1 MQFRC
6 TECGTLLGADNLKL
20 EDGEDPP
27 SEMPSVSGPVPFGAD
42 AGSITGA
49 LPFEPPADPVVR
61 RFQEEMA
68 QVANEPD
75 LVEGEGAL
83 IKQEGK
89 VYHVRNAA
97 TVQRWIVERRV
108 LRDDLISTGGAGWEP
123 VGQHPDLEIFFQ
135 MVERLDQLE
144 QTGAS
149 AHSVGPPVPD
159 GSALGNAWSDRE
171 LEDPDE
177 SSLEM
182 PDEEEEEEEESDL
195 ISAPSEFPS
204 DTPMEPIVGLDS
216 LPDVSPDGPTLG
228 YDELVGDPDSDVAP
242 LPFALRSAIRGD
254 ASQPAMVTVPE
265 VVATEEVPLPTEP
278 GLIGMVGTDDEVTQG
293 TVVSSAPPELPP
305 IAPLPVG
312 IGPGRGFDEQAFF
325 NAELEPLK
333 IPEPEPTVKME
344 PEPAVQDVL
353 AWEEERGERRMRWG
367 LRIGV
372 VLVLLLIGAVYWV
385 TQLPSEPG
393 PQPLATVQDGPE
405 AENGTASDPTGDQG
419 ELPLDPAAAD
429 KVAAEKIGAD
439 LALADKAAADKMSA
453 DKVAADKAAADKAA
467 ADKAAADK
475 SAADKATADK
485 AARDKARDQE
495 RRASTSA
502 PVERKAPVNTDK
514 GWSAVQTGDYN
525 QARLVFV
532 EAVAAKPG
540 DADAHFGLGYAAHRQ
555 GDDAT
560 AIRHYCKALK
570 LAPGNREI
578 QQEATSLLSSL
589 DATCS

>member
-6 TECGTLLGADNLKL
+6 TECGKLLGADNLKL

-27 SEMPSVSGPVPFGAD
+27 SEMPSVSGPVPIGAD
-42 AGSITGA
+42 AGSSSGA
-49 LPFEPPADPVVR
+49 LPFEPPSDPVVR

-68 QVANEPD
+68 QVEDEPD

-144 QTGAS
+144 QTGTS
-149 AHSVGPPVPD
+149 PHSVGPPVPD
-159 GSALGNAWSDRE
+159 GSALGNAWADRE
-171 LEDPDE
+171 QPDE

-182 PDEEEEEEEESDL
+182 PDEEEDSDL
-195 ISAPSEFPS
+195 ISAPSDFPS
-204 DTPMEPIVGLDS
+204 EPPSEPLVGLDS
-216 LPDVSPDGPTLG
+216 VPSLSPDGPTLG
-228 YDELVGDPDSDVAP
+228 YEEEPIEDPDSDVAP
-242 LPFALRSAIRGD
+242 LPFALRSATRQP

-265 VVATEEVPLPTEP
+265 VVATEEVPLPNGP
-278 GLIGMVGTDDEVTQG
+278 GLMGMVGTDDEVTQG
-293 TVVSSAPPELPP
+293 KVTSEPPELPP

-325 NAELEPLK
+325 QDDLEPLK
-333 IPEPEPTVKME
+333 ISDPEPTVKME
-344 PEPAVQDVL
+344 PAQSGSDVL

-372 VLVLLLIGAVYWV
+372 VLVLVLIAAVYWV
-385 TQLPSEPG
+385 TQLPPSDVVETPPVAKLEVGSEGEEGTTPDPG
-393 PQPLATVQDGPE
+393 VDPLGEQ
-405 AENGTASDPTGDQG
+405 AS
-419 ELPLDPAAAD
+419 
-429 KVAAEKIGAD
+429 
-439 LALADKAAADKMSA
+439 
-453 DKVAADKAAADKAA
+453 ADKAAADKAA
-467 ADKAAADK
+467 ADKALADKAAADK
-475 SAADKATADK
+475 LAADKASADKASADKASADK
-485 AARDKARDQE
+485 AAADKASADKTAADKAAADKARDKE
-495 RRASTSA
+495 RRASTST
-502 PVERKAPVNTDK
+502 PTERKTPVNTDK
-514 GWSAVQTGDYN
+514 GWSAVQSGDYN
-525 QARLVFV
+525 TARLVFV

-555 GDDAT
+555 GDDST

-578 QQEATSLLSSL
+578 QQEAKSLLSSL